1 MRAFFCVAALC
12 LHAGLAQAQEEKIVF
27 PVPEA
32 TAEVSAGFYDSAYLA
47 KYKVQHIGHD
57 IPGPDG
63 SKVLSPVDGIVILN
77 KTDADDPMAAYLVI
91 RSKVTGFE
99 HVLGHIR
106 SNLDVS
112 TEVKP
117 GTLVGYIVT
126 AGSGPHLH
134 YGINRLSVAGAINV
148 PAGWGF
154 GRGPATSTI
163 QTAAALGWI
172 DPGLSVRAATR
183 ADAPA
188 EKQEWGPG
196 LVSGVD
202 AGYRPCGERA
212 ATDACLLELGF
223 SVEAVAFSFAMD
235 GDYSGSTTGV
245 SFVELGSVDL
255 AVAEYIGADVYS
267 LPMLINGPAGI
278 VRVEPSVELVSVFG
292 DEASQKMLRRYPQAF
307 ADGMEIRSHR
317 LLPDGTQRF
326 TLVETVMD
334 GCRACEILGA
344 AVTFLDVGPSTG
356 GIVVRTPVG
365 LLIGDPQ
372 ADVEM
377 SAAIFRERPESLQ
390 VSLNALGY
398 DAGMM
403 DGYPGPKTR
412 QALMEFQMDRC
423 LTPTGQPDRDTA
435 KILAAADGF
444 GSVCAGSKLP
454 DGISANTPLK
464 SGVYVDDPGL
474 CSRNEVPFETV
485 HLQQR
490 LINGP
495 FTTWGYEG
503 GCETVRTDIRNGVTQ
518 FRGRCSAEN
527 QTFDSRWRFDLL
539 SDESFVDLDMLTA
552 IPTDAR
558 PRTFSRCP
566 DQSPLA
572 RIWAPAGN

>member
-202 AGYRPCGERA
+202 AGY
-212 ATDACLLELGF
+212 
-223 SVEAVAFSFAMD
+223 
-235 GDYSGSTTGV
+235 
-245 SFVELGSVDL
+245 DL
-255 AVAEYIGADVYS
+255 AVRGRR
-267 LPMLINGPAGI
+267 PMPACLNWG
-278 VRVEPSVELVSVFG
+278 SVSRR
-292 DEASQKMLRRYPQAF
+292 LRF
-307 ADGMEIRSHR
+307 R
-317 LLPDGTQRF
+317 LQWTGT
-326 TLVETVMD
+326 TL
-334 GCRACEILGA
+334 
-344 AVTFLDVGPSTG
+344 
-356 GIVVRTPVG
+356 
-365 LLIGDPQ
+365 
-372 ADVEM
+372 
-377 SAAIFRERPESLQ
+377 
-390 VSLNALGY
+390 
-398 DAGMM
+398 
-403 DGYPGPKTR
+403 
-412 QALMEFQMDRC
+412 
-423 LTPTGQPDRDTA
+423 GQPR
-435 KILAAADGF
+435 
-444 GSVCAGSKLP
+444 VCHLSNWARSIWP
-454 DGISANTPLK
+454 WPSISARM
-464 SGVYVDDPGL
+464 S
-474 CSRNEVPFETV
+474 
-485 HLQQR
+485 
-490 LINGP
+490 
-495 FTTWGYEG
+495 
-503 GCETVRTDIRNGVTQ
+503 
-518 FRGRCSAEN
+518 
-527 QTFDSRWRFDLL
+527 
-539 SDESFVDLDMLTA
+539 
-552 IPTDAR
+552 IP
-558 PRTFSRCP
+558 CP
-566 DQSPLA
+566 C
-572 RIWAPAGN
+572 